1 MHTKTF
7 KQSIIISVFETT
19 GLILYNFKKV
29 LAPLC
34 KKLENR
40 VSNSALISTPSSTSS
55 YTTTRSWPTPQ
66 NISDFRE
73 YVFNMHDILN
83 SFCRRRFDRFATASL
98 GRMIAGVEAEKT
110 LREHKKKAQEHAKH
124 QSDSRKIVA
133 QGGVMIAGKAAGR
146 IMDRRMEEME
156 KARWQMHFGRDNKRA
171 RMAYKCKLEF
181 LAELDNP
188 HRSAPRAER

>member
-1 MHTKTF
+1 MVCFQPYKYYHRQALDQAFRLGIYDFNQLDFIAALNEMHTKTF

-55 YTTTRSWPTPQ
+55 HTTTRSWPTPQ

-83 SFCRRRFDRFATASL
+83 SPCRRRFDRFATASL
-98 GRMIAGVEAEKT
+98 GRMIAGVEAEET
-110 LREHKKKAQEHAKH
+110 LREHKKEAQERAKC

-133 QGGVMIAGKAAGR
+133 
-146 IMDRRMEEME
+146 
-156 KARWQMHFGRDNKRA
+156 
-171 RMAYKCKLEF
+171 
-181 LAELDNP
+181 
-188 HRSAPRAER
+188 